1 MNDQALI
8 KGCIA
13 DDRRSQNALYKK
25 YFPLMSSIAIRYT
38 GNHEE
43 AIYKLNHGFLKVLQN
58 LDKYDHQFA
67 LATFIRNILI
77 NHLIDEFRK
86 ERKYLTTIQLS
97 NYEETDAGFVFNL
110 GEAQLEADELLH
122 MLNCLPE
129 VTKKVFNLFA
139 IDGYKH
145 TEIGDLLGISAGTS
159 KWHVSEARKQL
170 KELLEKRNNQEKK
183 RSELAQ

>member
-1 MNDQALI
+1 M
-8 KGCIA
+8 
-13 DDRRSQNALYKK
+13 
-25 YFPLMSSIAIRYT
+25 
-38 GNHEE
+38 
-43 AIYKLNHGFLKVLQN
+43 
-58 LDKYDHQFA
+58 
-67 LATFIRNILI
+67 
-77 NHLIDEFRK
+77 IDEFRK

-110 GEAQLEADELLH
+110 GEAQLEADELLQ

-159 KWHVSEARKQL
+159 KCHVSEARKQL